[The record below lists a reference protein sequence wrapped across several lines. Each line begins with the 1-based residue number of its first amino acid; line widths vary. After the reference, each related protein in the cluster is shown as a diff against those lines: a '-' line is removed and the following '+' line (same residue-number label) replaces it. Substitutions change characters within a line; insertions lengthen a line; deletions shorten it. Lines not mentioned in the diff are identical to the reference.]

1 MTIKAY
7 DGTNWQ
13 NQKSLRIYNGSAWA
27 TAKQAWIYN
36 GTNWLINYPEF
47 PSASSNP
54 GITVTS
60 GIDGRIG
67 CTYAASVGAWNSND
81 AYIPTSYAY
90 QWTRSNVDIPG
101 ATSSTYT
108 TVAADSE
115 SIIGVK
121 VRATN
126 QRGNT
131 TTSSTAGTQMLP
143 HVTSLTG
150 TNTTQAVS
158 TPTVSFIPN
167 GLSYTG
173 SWNAITNANTYETTS
188 GGTAGSPSVDIP
200 NRSFSG
206 TGTAGNASFSV
217 RAVNTNRQISLSW
230 PAAAGATSYV
240 LYVNG
245 AVYTNVGNATS
256 YTYNPPD
263 DSARNFTIY
272 PRTSGNVEG
281 YGASVTS
288 AIAAP
293 ATRSDYGTGS
303 GNLLQPNATSPT
315 YANGSASTTNLSVS
329 WGGATNATKYRVYWT
344 GASSISLDPAVS
356 YDSPEWTGT
365 SASYNGS
372 FTEGNTYYFY
382 ISASGDNNVWT
393 PYGAY
398 KASGAVA
405 YTAPGAPAPSVSS
418 ITYNSFTISWAAV
431 SGASS
436 YNVMVG
442 TYAGGGN
449 VVNSSGNT
457 GTSYPV
463 SSLSP
468 STTYYVTVAAFKNGY
483 NAYGPDG
490 TTSAN
495 TTASPAYS
503 IGTPTRPTFYR
514 SGTTVKWGMDNPS
527 FSGAFTPFG
536 IEWEV
541 GNNASTGNIS
551 SGNTKSYTTSYTST
565 SGLGSIWNYIVSSAA
580 GDIPATSSARYL
592 RFRLYGQN
600 SVTYAFVDGPWSA
613 WSL

>member
-36 GTNWLINYPEF
+36 GSNWLINYPEF

-81 AYIPTSYAY
+81 AYVPTSYTY

-158 TPTVSFIPN
+158 TPTVSFTPN
-167 GLSYTG
+167 GLSYSG
-173 SWNAITNANTYETTS
+173 SWSFISTANTYEAFA
-188 GGTAGSPSVDIP
+188 GGTAGTTSIDIP

-206 TGTAGNASFSV
+206 TGTAGSASFSV
-217 RAVNTNRQISLSW
+217 RAVNTNRRISLSW
-230 PAAAGATSYV
+230 PAAIGAVSYD

-245 AVYTNVGNATS
+245 VAFGNVGNVTS
-256 YTYNPPD
+256 YVYNPPD

-272 PRTSGNVEG
+272 PRTSGNVQG
-281 YGASVTS
+281 YGSSVASP
-288 AIAAP
+288 IAAP

-303 GNLLQPNATSPT
+303 GNLVQPNATSPT
-315 YANGSASTTNLSVS
+315 FANGSATTSNLSVS
-329 WGGATNATKYRVYWT
+329 WGGATGATKYRVYWT
-344 GASSISLDPAVS
+344 SNASASLDSNTQWDA
-356 YDSPEWTGT
+356 PEWTGT

-372 FTEGNTYYFY
+372 FSEGTTYYFY

-393 PYGAY
+393 PYGSF
-398 KASGAVA
+398 KASGTPAI
-405 YTAPGAPAPSVSS
+405 TAPGTPSASISS
-418 ITYNSFTISWAAV
+418 ITATSFLISWGATAGADSYAV
-431 SGASS
+431 S
-436 YNVMVG
+436 VG
-442 TYAGGGN
+442 TSPGGSN
-449 VVNSSGNT
+449 ILNTSGITDTSRGVT
-457 GTSYPV
+457 G
-463 SSLSP
+463 LSA
-468 STTYYVTVAAFKNGY
+468 STTYYATVTAYKNI
-483 NAYGPDG
+483 YGFGSPG
-490 TTSAN
+490 STFATTTQSAV
-495 TTASPAYS
+495 YS

-527 FSGAFTPFG
+527 FSGAFEPYG

-541 GNNASTGNIS
+541 GNNQSTGNIS
-551 SGNTKSYTTSYTST
+551 SGNTKSYNTNYISS
-565 SGLGSIWNYIVSSAA
+565 SGLPSIWHYIVGTHA
-580 GDIPATSSARYL
+580 GDIPATSSPRYL
-592 RFRLYGQN
+592 RFRLYGYN
-600 SVTYAFVDGPWSA
+600 PVSFTFVDGPWSA
-613 WSL
+613 WSV

>member
-13 NQKSLRIYNGSAWA
+13 NQKSLKIYNGSAW
-27 TAKQAWIYN
+27 TIAKQAWIYN
-36 GTNWLINYPEF
+36 GTSWVINYPEF

-60 GIDGRIG
+60 GLDGRIG
-67 CTYAASVGAWNSND
+67 CTYAASVGSWDSND
-81 AYIPTSYAY
+81 AYVPTSYTY
-90 QWTRSNVDIPG
+90 QWTRSNVDISG

-108 TVAADSE
+108 TVAADAE
-115 SIIGVK
+115 KIIGVK
-121 VRATN
+121 IRANN

-131 TTSSTAGTQMLP
+131 MTSSTTGSTMLP
-143 HVTSLTG
+143 QVTSLTG
-150 TNTTQAVS
+150 SNTTQTVS
-158 TPTVSFIPN
+158 VPTVSFIPN

-173 SWNAITNANTYETTS
+173 SWNAITNATTYETTS
-188 GGTAGSPSVDIP
+188 GGAAGSPSVDIA

-206 TGTAGNASFSV
+206 TGTAGSASFSV
-217 RAVNTNRQISLSW
+217 RAVNTTRVISLSW
-230 PAAAGATSYV
+230 PAAAGAVSYD

-245 AVYTNVGNATS
+245 TLYVNVGNVTS
-256 YTYNPPD
+256 YSYNPAD
-263 DSARNFTIY
+263 DNARNFTIY
-272 PRTSGNVEG
+272 PRSTTIQG
-281 YGASVTS
+281 YGASVAST
-288 AIAAP
+288 IAAA
-293 ATRSDYGTGS
+293 ATRSNYGAGS
-303 GNLLQPNATSPT
+303 GTLVQPNATSPT

-344 GASSISLDPAVS
+344 GQSSISLDPAVS

-398 KASGAVA
+398 KASGTVP
-405 YTAPGAPAPSVSS
+405 YTAPGAPAPSVSG
-418 ITYNSFTISWAAV
+418 ITSSSFTISWAAV

-468 STTYYVTVAAFKNGY
+468 STTYYVTVAAYKTGY
-483 NAYGPDG
+483 GYGSDG

-495 TTASPAYS
+495 TTQSSVATVYAGSQ
-503 IGTPTRPTFYR
+503 PTFYR
-514 SGTTVKWGMDNPS
+514 SGTTVKWGFDNAS
-527 FSGAFTPFG
+527 WTGAFEPFG
-536 IEWEV
+536 VEWEV
-541 GNNASTGNIS
+541 RNTASA
-551 SGNTKSYTTSYTST
+551 SGTLIADGTKDYSTTNKTT
-565 SGLGSIWNYIVSSAA
+565 SGLPSYWHYIVGSHASDLPASAN
-580 GDIPATSSARYL
+580 ARYL
-592 RFRLYGQN
+592 RFRMYGQN
-600 SVTYAFVDGPWSA
+600 SVTYAFIDGPWSS
-613 WSL
+613 WSA

>member
-245 AVYTNVGNATS
+245 VVYTNVGNATS

-263 DSARNFTIY
+263 DNARNFTIY

-303 GNLLQPNATSPT
+303 GNLVQPNATSPT
-315 YANGSASTTNLSVS
+315 YASGSASTTNLSVS

-344 GASSISLDPAVS
+344 SASSISLDPAVS

-398 KASGAVA
+398 KASGTVA
-405 YTAPGAPAPSVSS
+405 YTAPAAPAPSTSS
-418 ITYNSFTISWAAV
+418 ITYNSFNISWTAI
-431 SGASS
+431 SGAAS
-436 YNVMVG
+436 YSVKV
-442 TYAGGGN
+442 
-449 VVNSSGNT
+449 
-457 GTSYPV
+457 GTSYGGSNIVNTTTTNTSYSV
-463 SSLSP
+463 SSLSA
-468 STTYYVTVAAFKNGY
+468 STDYYVTIAAYKTGY
-483 NAYGPDG
+483 GYGSDG
-490 TTSAN
+490 TATAS
-495 TTASPAYS
+495 TTANPTITYS
-503 IGTPTRPTFYR
+503 TPTRPTFYR
-514 SGTTVKWGMDNPS
+514 SGTTVKWGMDNAGW
-527 FSGAFTPFG
+527 SGPFTPFG

-551 SGNTKSYTTSYTST
+551 SGNTKTYNTTYIST
-565 SGLGSIWNYIVSSAA
+565 SGLASIWNYIVGTHA

-592 RFRLYGQN
+592 RFRMYGQN